1 MLRCFHFITFNEL
14 NGWVNVSGLLTHSFG
29 TLHCIQLPSFIRFVS
44 YYSLHSRHISSINS
58 FVSLNECK
66 LTEIDRSLAHTV
78 LHSINPAQFNHCV
91 NVIEWRIEFT
101 SLTRIAF
108 SYHSIQLQSIR
119 VIIAAHYLHVFHY
132 VHYLHFIADN
142 RYIPALIT
150 VLL

>member
-91 NVIEWRIEFT
+91 NVIEWRIEWNEGITWLLIRYFIH
-101 SLTRIAF
+101 LQF
-108 SYHSIQLQSIR
+108 IQLPHSSGLVGQFHQLLRLTLFSF
-119 VIIAAHYLHVFHY
+119 HTFHVFHSN
-132 VHYLHFIADN
+132 I
-142 RYIPALIT
+142 R
-150 VLL
+150 